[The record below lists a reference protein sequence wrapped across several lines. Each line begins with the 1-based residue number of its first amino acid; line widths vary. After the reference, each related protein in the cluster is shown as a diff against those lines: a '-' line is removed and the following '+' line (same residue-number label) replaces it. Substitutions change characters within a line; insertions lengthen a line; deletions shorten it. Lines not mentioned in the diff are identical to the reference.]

1 MNNNKIP
8 LKRWTF
14 IDTLNTCV
22 LIYVLLFF
30 NDINKNPTLTII
42 IFIAILIWIFTV
54 ILKNIIISKHN
65 KNGDDSTTPK

>member
-1 MNNNKIP
+1 MMNNNKFP

-30 NDINKNPTLTII
+30 KDINKNPTLTIV
-42 IFIAILIWIFTV
+42 IFIAIAIWILTV
-54 ILKNIIISKHN
+54 IAKNIIISKQD
-65 KNGDDSTTPK
+65 KNESLK

>member
-1 MNNNKIP
+1 MNNNKFP

-30 NDINKNPTLTII
+30 KDINKNPMLTII
-42 IFIAILIWIFTV
+42 IFIAIAIWVLTV
-54 ILKNIIISKHN
+54 IVKNVIISKQD
-65 KNGDDSTTPK
+65 KQITKK

>member
-1 MNNNKIP
+1 MNNNKFP

-30 NDINKNPTLTII
+30 KDINKNPMLTII
-42 IFIAILIWIFTV
+42 IFIAIAIWVITV
-54 ILKNIIISKHN
+54 IVKNVIISKQD
-65 KNGDDSTTPK
+65 KQITKK